1 MRRRRR
7 RSMIFLINFS
17 GNRYFLKLLLVSVF
31 LSGCAVSPVAAP
43 EYRIDLSAGMKSLIA
58 VMPVENLAGMPIP
71 VQALRISLIEAMKR
85 KGLNILGEDVL
96 ARFMERHRVR
106 YAGGLNRELPPG
118 PASVHTMFELLV
130 NESK

>member
-17 GNRYFLKLLLVSVF
+17 GNRYFLKLLLVSVC
-31 LSGCAVSPVAAP
+31 LSGCAVAPVAAP
-43 EYRIDLSAGMKSLIA
+43 ESRIDLSAGMKSLIT

-85 KGLNILGEDVL
+85 KGLNILGADVL
-96 ARFMERHRVR
+96 
-106 YAGGLNRELPPG
+106 RELL
-118 PASVHTMFELLV
+118 ASSRV
-130 NESK
+130 